1 MLKVVTEEQ
10 VPVTEA
16 TRFETRP
23 TAAPATSTTLRSV
36 ATFNILDNFE
46 GFTFP
51 APIRAPATTE
61 STPVQ
66 SEVPRSQF
74 NLQQSFVPAQPLQQP
89 QQPATAAPVVQP
101 AFQFAQPQQQPAPVQ
116 QPQQPQRFTPF
127 VAFNN
132 QQFQNVNRF
141 QPPTATQAPV
151 QAQVPATQASVPA
164 LNPQFQSFNLLNQ
177 ANFQA
182 FDAQFGG
189 SVTGNT
195 QSNPSNIFAQPQTS
209 LPQGRDVLVNPFSNN
224 QQQFPAQQNL
234 FQQQQQQPA

>member
-101 AFQFAQPQQQPAPVQ
+101 ASVQQQPAAVA

-141 QPPTATQAPV
+141 QPPTVTQSPV

-189 SVTGNT
+189 SVTGDT

-209 LPQGRDVLVNPFSNN
+209 LLQGRDVLVNPFSNN

-234 FQQQQQQPA
+234 FQQQFP